1 MKAKERRK
9 SLRRSFTQPAGLFHT
24 DGKRICACIMRDI
37 SDSGA
42 RLKLGE
48 RSDSAKP
55 QLPPRFILAIS
66 KSGNVFRRCELIWH
80 RKDEVGV
87 RFASSF

>member
-1 MKAKERRK
+1 
-9 SLRRSFTQPAGLFHT
+9 
-24 DGKRICACIMRDI
+24 MRDI

-42 RLKLGE
+42 RLKLGD
-48 RSDSAKP
+48 RSGSAKP
-55 QLPPRFILAIS
+55 ELPPRFILAIT
-66 KSGNVFRRCELIWH
+66 KSGNVFRRCELVWH